1 MPLPSQVVAIQPQ
14 LLREE
19 VYLSLKRWIVDG
31 TLVPGERVRDTELAE
46 RLGVSRMPVR
56 EALNRL
62 ADEGFVETAANRW
75 TRVAL
80 LDPDEARRIYPI
92 VWSLERL
99 AVGLGGPRLG
109 KAELNAMAA
118 ANARLRD
125 AIDRG
130 DPLEASRADNNF
142 HEVYIEAADNPEL
155 ARILASLK
163 VKLRRL
169 EAAYFGGSLTA
180 SRSVEEHEDL
190 LAALSAGEFERAADA
205 VRDNWQ
211 RSFDR
216 ILGRLEDAVTTN
228 QRSDQETARR
238 PR

>member
-1 MPLPSQVVAIQPQ
+1 MPLPSQVEAIQPQ

-19 VYLSLKRWIVDG
+19 VYLSLKRWIVEG
-31 TLVPGERVRDTELAE
+31 TLVPGEKVRDAELAE

-56 EALNRL
+56 QALSRL
-62 ADEGFVETAANRW
+62 ADEGLVQTSANRW
-75 TRVAL
+75 TRVSP

-92 VWSLERL
+92 VWSLECL
-99 AVGLGGPRLG
+99 AVALGGPRLG
-109 KAELNAMAA
+109 ETEFEAMAA

-125 AIDRG
+125 AIDHG
-130 DPLEASRADNNF
+130 QPLEASRADGDF
-142 HEVYIEAADNPEL
+142 HDVYIEAADNPEL
-155 ARILASLK
+155 ARIVASLK

-180 SRSVEEHEDL
+180 SRSVEEHDEL
-190 LAALSAGEFERAADA
+190 LAALRAGEFERAADA

-211 RSFDR
+211 RSFER
-216 ILGRLEDAVTTN
+216 ILGRLQGVSTPN
-228 QRSDQETARR
+228 QPSDQGTARR